1 MTGLTLTTVLA
12 VLGVAAVSYLLG
24 CCNSAIIIS
33 KYVLK
38 DDVREH
44 GSGNAGLTNFY
55 RVYGVKN
62 VVWVILLDVLK
73 AVLSCLIG
81 GGVLGTLCGWEV
93 LGKYIAGIFCL
104 LGHMFP
110 CMFEFKG
117 GKGILSGGVV
127 AIMIDWRIA
136 LAVWGVFLV
145 LVVISRMVS
154 LGSVGAAITFPISTW
169 FVYQDWLLLVLAAG
183 IGLLVCWRHLGN
195 VQRMIR
201 GEESKLEFH
210 KDGEREDKQ

>member
-1 MTGLTLTTVLA
+1 MTGLTVTTVLA

-81 GGVLGTLCGWEV
+81 GGVLGYLCGWEV

-117 GKGILSGGVV
+117 GKGIL
-127 AIMIDWRIA
+127 
-136 LAVWGVFLV
+136 
-145 LVVISRMVS
+145 
-154 LGSVGAAITFPISTW
+154 
-169 FVYQDWLLLVLAAG
+169 
-183 IGLLVCWRHLGN
+183 
-195 VQRMIR
+195 
-201 GEESKLEFH
+201 
-210 KDGEREDKQ
+210 